1 MPRCKL
7 LQRQLNILPWAKS
20 NWTLNGA
27 TVSVSTYFIH
37 KSLINLN
44 EICQGDEAENYIV
57 LSPKTISGYKNLS
70 LRFLSKTAKTVHFRE
85 SSIKLTYLAD
95 NTGVLESTQSF
106 HQYLQCSR
114 CGESWKPPSY
124 LGLILHGQG
133 QHEPKM
139 TKITPANILMWKIQ
153 LFSLIHFIPFHWY
166 NWNNVSDAF
175 SLTICTMLYPKTLM
189 LWVIFSWLKIHEW
202 FECKSNFP
210 NDYFFIHHSLSS
222 NGAKLGPGGDLK
234 NEIHLV

>member
-1 MPRCKL
+1 MKASQAVL
-7 LQRQLNILPWAKS
+7 ILQWLPQTSATRHSFACLPNEIQKYAQCQGVSFYRGNETFCLELTAKS

-106 HQYLQCSR
+106 HHCLQCSR
-114 CGESWKPPSY
+114 CGES
-124 LGLILHGQG
+124 
-133 QHEPKM
+133 
-139 TKITPANILMWKIQ
+139 
-153 LFSLIHFIPFHWY
+153 
-166 NWNNVSDAF
+166 
-175 SLTICTMLYPKTLM
+175 
-189 LWVIFSWLKIHEW
+189 
-202 FECKSNFP
+202 
-210 NDYFFIHHSLSS
+210 
-222 NGAKLGPGGDLK
+222 
-234 NEIHLV
+234 

>member
-106 HQYLQCSR
+106 HHCLQCSR

-166 NWNNVSDAF
+166 NWN
-175 SLTICTMLYPKTLM
+175 K
-189 LWVIFSWLKIHEW
+189 
-202 FECKSNFP
+202 
-210 NDYFFIHHSLSS
+210 
-222 NGAKLGPGGDLK
+222 
-234 NEIHLV
+234 

>member
-1 MPRCKL
+1 MSSVKEMK
-7 LQRQLNILPWAKS
+7 QKIILSCP
-20 NWTLNGA
+20 LRP
-27 TVSVSTYFIH
+27 
-37 KSLINLN
+37 SL
-44 EICQGDEAENYIV
+44 G
-57 LSPKTISGYKNLS
+57 TKNLS
-70 LRFLSKTAKTVHFRE
+70 LRFLSKTAKIVHFRE

-133 QHEPKM
+133 QQVPKM

-175 SLTICTMLYPKTLM
+175 SLTICTVLYLKTLM

-210 NDYFFIHHSLSS
+210 NDYFFIHHLLSS

>member
-1 MPRCKL
+1 MAFKNTLGLDFKSQPSCSDTAVVA
-7 LQRQLNILPWAKS
+7 IDICDSTFFCLPNEIQKYAQCQGVSFYRGNETFCLES

-37 KSLINLN
+37 KNLINLN
-44 EICQGDEAENYIV
+44 ELCQGDEAENYIV
-57 LSPKTISGYKNLS
+57 LSPKTIPGYKNLS
-70 LRFLSKTAKTVHFRE
+70 FSCEKCSFSGIFHQA
-85 SSIKLTYLAD
+85 YLAD

-106 HQYLQCSR
+106 HQCLQCSR

-153 LFSLIHFIPFHWY
+153 LFSFKFISF
-166 NWNNVSDAF
+166 
-175 SLTICTMLYPKTLM
+175 L
-189 LWVIFSWLKIHEW
+189 
-202 FECKSNFP
+202 
-210 NDYFFIHHSLSS
+210 
-222 NGAKLGPGGDLK
+222 
-234 NEIHLV
+234 